1 MALPQVQKKL
11 FGLDLNNL
19 VPSMRASYDK
29 EDNDKFRAFCS
40 TNEKFL
46 QFLEDKRPTITNLSR
61 FDFGDH
67 ELYATFGFDRDE
79 LSEMTNHLQELILPM
94 LDDKVHGKIAR
105 TCAALGTSTKTAKK
119 GINTTL
125 KPAAAAIIN
134 EPPPALLESIETPSS
149 SIESPSSEATS
160 AGDIYSLEMVN
171 SALSAKND
179 ANMTSSIQKKK
190 SLSPLVGTDQTCF
203 RCAGDTPPPPVKVI
217 DTSAGKMSKQDML
230 GVINA
235 MLVRKK
241 ELAAWRAE
249 SEERRTL
256 RALGL

>member
-1 MALPQVQKKL
+1 MALLQVQKKL
-11 FGLDLNNL
+11 FGLDLSNL

-40 TNEKFL
+40 TNKKFL
-46 QFLEDKRPTITNLSR
+46 QFLEAKRPTVTNLAR

-79 LSEMTNHLQELILPM
+79 LSEMTNYLQEPILPM

-105 TCAALGTSTKTAKK
+105 TCAALGSSIKTTKK
-119 GINTTL
+119 GIDTSL
-125 KPAAAAIIN
+125 KPAAAAVIN
-134 EPPPALLESIETPSS
+134 EPPPALLESIENPFPSQ
-149 SIESPSSEATS
+149 SPSGEATGT
-160 AGDIYSLEMVN
+160 GDTSFLEMVN
-171 SALSAKND
+171 IALPAKND
-179 ANMTSSIQKKK
+179 ADMTSFIQKKK
-190 SLSPLVGTDQTCF
+190 SPSLRVGIDQTRV
-203 RCAGDTPPPPVKVI
+203 RCAADTPPLSPVEVI
-217 DTSAGKMSKQDML
+217 ETSAGNMSKQDML

-235 MLVRKK
+235 LLVRKK